1 MEIAVVGI
9 NHNNA
14 PVDIRERAAFTETS
28 KIDVINE
35 LMDSGIEEAIVLST
49 CNRSEVYVA
58 YSKKI
63 NGKNILKDI
72 YKKQFKCVDLDLF
85 LFTKKGSEAVE
96 HIFRVASGMD
106 SIVLGEDQILGQVKD
121 SLTLSMELGSSKKL
135 LNRLFRDAITASK
148 EIKNKL
154 KISEIPLSTSYIG
167 VKLIKDRIGVL
178 KGKNVLIIGIGQ
190 ISKLTLKYLLLEE
203 LNSIKI
209 TNRTHGKLKELSVE
223 SEKIELVN
231 YSDRYNVLKDVDV
244 IISAT
249 SAPHVI
255 LSMEKMPELNKKLY
269 ILDLAVPRDIDPKVG
284 ENSFVE
290 LLDIDDLEEISSN
303 NMEKREGLKEQAD
316 EIISEYIY
324 EFHEWMKKTK
334 IDPVIKDLKEKCEE
348 IERDTLEYIFRKSNI
363 ELSDQKIVQKM
374 LNSALKRVIRDPIIK
389 LKELEDDERE
399 NYMEVVK
406 ELFKL

>member
-14 PVDIRERAAFTETS
+14 PVDVRERAAFTESS

-35 LMDSGIEEAIVLST
+35 LMDSGIEEAVVLST

-63 NGKNILKDI
+63 DGKNILKDI
-72 YKKQFKCVDLDLF
+72 YKKQFKYVDLDLF
-85 LFTKKGSEAVE
+85 LFAKKGQEAIE

-121 SLTLSMELGSSKKL
+121 SLILSMELGSSKKL
-135 LNRLFRDAITASK
+135 LNRLFRDAVTAAK

-167 VKLIKDRIGVL
+167 VKLLKERIGDL
-178 KGKNVLIIGIGQ
+178 KGKNVLIIGVGQ
-190 ISKLTLKYLLLEE
+190 ISKLTLKYLLLEDF
-203 LNSIKI
+203 NSIKI
-209 TNRTHGKLKELSVE
+209 TNRTHGKLKELSVK

-231 YSDRYNVLKDVDV
+231 YSDRYEVLNEVDV
-244 IISAT
+244 VISAT

-255 LSMEKMPELNKKLY
+255 LRMENMPELNKKLY
-269 ILDLAVPRDIDPKVG
+269 ILDLAVPRDIDPKVREG
-284 ENSFVE
+284 SYVE
-290 LLDIDDLEEISSN
+290 LLDIDDLEKISSN

-316 EIISEYIY
+316 EIIREYIF
-324 EFHEWMKKTK
+324 EFNEWKKRTK
-334 IDPVIKDLKEKCEE
+334 IDPVIKDLKEKCDE
-348 IERDTLEYIFRKSNI
+348 IEKDTLEYIFRKSNM
-363 ELSDQKIVQKM
+363 ELRDQKIVQKM

-399 NYMEVVK
+399 NYMDVVK